1 MTRILLLAASVLL
14 SGVVGCTSTDALPR
28 EKAPLAADIGSVLR
42 PGDEIE
48 IQSFSHPDIGNTQRI
63 RSDGK
68 LSLPV
73 IGEVQAAGYE
83 PSRLAEVVANA
94 IESSPYLKITG
105 EPQVTVIVREAFA
118 RRVFVGGEVRQPGVI
133 PAPGPITAFDAIT
146 LAGGM
151 DLRSAAPGHVFVLR
165 TSSEGRR
172 GFTVDMSDV
181 MSGAMTEPF
190 YLQPGDHVYVP
201 RTAITNANQFMQ
213 QYIAGMVP
221 KAGVFFSRTT
231 GTGTF
236 GVDTS
241 TGTFGN

>member
-1 MTRILLLAASVLL
+1 LCSASLAATVVLV
-14 SGVVGCTSTDALPR
+14 GTTGCTSTQALPR
-28 EKAPLAADIGSVLR
+28 EQAPIVREIGSVLR
-42 PGDEIE
+42 PGDEVE
-48 IQSFSHPDIGNTQRI
+48 IRVFSYPELNDTQRI
-63 RSDGK
+63 RADGK
-68 LSLPV
+68 ISLTLL
-73 IGEVQAAGYE
+73 GDVQAAGYE
-83 PSRLAEVVANA
+83 PGQLAEVISGSLENSNFLR
-94 IESSPYLKITG
+94 IEDA
-105 EPQVTVIVREAFA
+105 PQVTVILREAFA

-133 PAPGPITAFDAIT
+133 PTPGPITAFDAIT

-151 DLRSAAPGHVFVLR
+151 DLRSAAPRHVFVLR
-165 TSSEGRR
+165 TTAEGRA
-172 GFTVDMSDV
+172 GYTVDMSEV
-181 MSGAMTEPF
+181 LSGDMTKPF

-231 GTGTF
+231 GTGTY